1 MLYNCSK
8 KSYEQAL
15 SMGILTQDKIGPN
28 LSNKKGAVKTVP
40 WFACLDSFTL
50 L

>member
-1 MLYNCSK
+1 MLLVVPCSITAQK

-40 WFACLDSFTL
+40 
-50 L
+50 